1 MNAVDKSDPF
11 VRLVTATDLLEAD
24 LWKAV
29 LESAGIPVYFRQ
41 EGIAAVSGITVG
53 ELAAVDLWVPRDQAA
68 EGHRERVEP
77 VAVHRVGGRVAGE
90 DLDERRHGE
99 AEHDEVLD
107 RHQRPL
113 EVGGDA
119 DAAHHHEGHQRQPGD
134 ADDRDQVFVAGRV
147 GADLSG
153 EDAVEQLQRVGA
165 GDDRRRRAEQHVGGQ
180 LHPAGQPAHVR
191 AERAAHP

>member
-68 EGHRERVEP
+68 EALEILQDERVEP
-77 VAVHRVGGRVAGE
+77 VDE
-90 DLDERRHGE
+90 DE
-99 AEHDEVLD
+99 
-107 RHQRPL
+107 PL
-113 EVGGDA
+113 
-119 DAAHHHEGHQRQPGD
+119 
-134 ADDRDQVFVAGRV
+134 
-147 GADLSG
+147 
-153 EDAVEQLQRVGA
+153 
-165 GDDRRRRAEQHVGGQ
+165 
-180 LHPAGQPAHVR
+180 
-191 AERAAHP
+191 